1 MYTERVDRERLLPAE
16 LAQAEF
22 PELQPAAEALQGA
35 VAEFSGRARTAV
47 DQSVALSFPE
57 IAEAPAALEAAAR
70 SLIAGAISKNT
81 HSVYKGALK
90 RLGEWMANYRRDA
103 LDDATLALYLVHL
116 YTEDKSPSVAAQA
129 VTAVT
134 FQAKLRGQPSPA
146 GPRTQ
151 LVLAGY
157 RRKGRKR
164 GRGQTTGIN
173 WAQADAAAAL
183 AADGSCL
190 GARDAAILAVMSD
203 GLLRASETAALLVAD
218 VAFHPDDT
226 ARLFVE
232 ASKTDPEGEG
242 TVLFLG
248 APTAKRLRAWLAWVD
263 AKRTEPL
270 FQRLDRAQRP
280 IGPMSRQTIYKVV
293 RSRAAAAGIEGGVGS
308 HSLRVGSA
316 QSLAAAGA
324 SVVEMQTVGRW
335 KSPTMPARYARAER
349 AGRNAVARLRYGRP
363 SARR

>member
-1 MYTERVDRERLLPAE
+1 MDNERLLPAE
-16 LAQAEF
+16 LARTDF
-22 PELQPAAEALQGA
+22 PELLPAAEELQTA
-35 VAEFSGRARTAV
+35 VEEFSDRARSAV
-47 DQSVALSFPE
+47 DGSRPLSFPE
-57 IAEAPAALEAAAR
+57 IAGAPKELEAAAR
-70 SLIAGAISKNT
+70 ALVSGAIAKNT
-81 HSVYKGALK
+81 HDVYRGALR
-90 RLGEWMANYRRDA
+90 RLGEWLEERGRGI
-103 LDDATLALYLVHL
+103 LDDATLALYLVQL
-116 YTEDKSPSVAAQA
+116 YTDGKSPSVAAQA
-129 VTAVT
+129 VAAVT
-134 FQAKLRGQPSPA
+134 FQAKLKAQPSPA

-164 GRGQTTGIN
+164 GRGQAAGVN

-183 AADGSCL
+183 AADGSCK

-203 GLLRASETAALLVAD
+203 GLLRASEATALKVAD
-218 VAFHPDDT
+218 VAFHPDRT

-242 TVLFLG
+242 VVLFLG
-248 APTAKRLRAWLAWVD
+248 APTASRIRRWLAWVD
-263 AKRTEPL
+263 LKRTDPL
-270 FQRLDRAQRP
+270 FQRLDRAHRP
-280 IGPMSRQTIYKVV
+280 QGGMSR
-293 RSRAAAAGIEGGVGS
+293 RAMYTVIRERAKAAGVEGEVGS
-308 HSLRVGSA
+308 HSLRVGAA

-363 SARR
+363 AARPAR